1 MKVAIVGSR
10 GLFVQDFTL
19 YLPPDV
25 TEIVS
30 GGAKGIDQCAMSYAQ
45 THGLPLTEFKP
56 DYRRFG
62 RGAPLKRN
70 LEIVDYADFVLIFW
84 DGVSRGSRFV
94 VDTCE
99 KMHKPHRV
107 VIMSPDEKNAPPT

>member
-10 GLFVQDFTL
+10 GLEIEDFTP

-30 GGAKGIDQCAMSYAQ
+30 GGAKGIDQCAAAYAHD
-45 THGLPLTEFKP
+45 HGLKLTEYKP

-70 LEIVDYADFVLIFW
+70 LEIVDYADFVLIVW
-84 DGVSRGSRFV
+84 DGASRGSRYV
-94 VDTCE
+94 IQACE
-99 KMHKPHRV
+99 TIGKPHRIV
-107 VIMSPDEKNAPPT
+107 QLTCPTPC

>member
-10 GLFVQDFTL
+10 GLFVEDFTP
-19 YLPPDV
+19 YLPEGT

-30 GGAKGIDQCAMSYAQ
+30 GGARGVDACAAEYAR
-45 THGLPLTEFKP
+45 THGLALTEFKP

-70 LEIVDYADFVLIFW
+70 LEIIDYVDFVLIFW
-84 DGVSRGSRFV
+84 DGLSSGSRFV
-94 VDTCE
+94 VDTCV
-99 KMHKPHRV
+99 KTSKPHRV
-107 VIMSPDEKNAPPT
+107 VVCSLTT

>member
-10 GLFVQDFTL
+10 GLRIEDFTP
-19 YLPPDV
+19 YLPEET

-30 GGAKGIDQCAMSYAQ
+30 GGAKGIDTCAAEYAR
-45 THGLPLTEFKP
+45 THGLVLTEFKP

-70 LEIVDYADFVLIFW
+70 VEIVDYADFVLIFW
-84 DGVSRGSRFV
+84 DGASRGSRFV
-94 VDTCE
+94 IDACM
-99 KMHKPHRV
+99 KAGKDHRV
-107 VIMSPDEKNAPPT
+107 IEMPPIP